1 MATNLILEHEDQ
13 LIDDLMQ
20 VIESNLDEADYPAE
34 KLFHLTTIIDARQG
48 E

>member
-1 MATNLILEHEDQ
+1 MATNLIFEHEDQ
-13 LIDDLMQ
+13 LIDDLMRI
-20 VIESNLDEADYPAE
+20 IESNLGDAEYPTV